1 MHSVDQLQSNSFLR
15 QQTNFC
21 FLLPLEVLLVGN
33 IFLILRARK
42 AVNLCNTIQ
51 LDVP

>member
-1 MHSVDQLQSNSFLR
+1 MRSVDQLQSNNFLR
-15 QQTNFC
+15 QQNTL
-21 FLLPLEVLLVGN
+21 FLLPPEVPLVGN
-33 IFLILRARK
+33 IFSILPARK